1 MSSSSSSTVSVVPV
15 AAEGGAR
22 TVVGAAEVAAAED
35 LPEPRLMRVL
45 TVQTDVVEC
54 TVAGVHV
61 SVANAMRRTMLS
73 ALPVIGVPFEP
84 YAKSRVVVSANT
96 TDDTEQTLWYRLGNV
111 PVHSLDPA
119 LVAEYAVVLDV
130 VNDVSGNE
138 TRLVTTADLR
148 LEPLPGSAA
157 EAALAAD
164 PGAARLLAAS
174 EVFPPCRA
182 SGEHIALAELRPPA
196 AAGAP
201 PGALALRAT
210 FAWVPGTGAFA
221 PCVVGY
227 ANTPDAALVQ
237 AAWAKR
243 EQELSARFARESEEL
258 EKDAIA
264 GTLPPGSRMR
274 ESLDS
279 VLANAKH
286 DFDLTTARLRANLV
300 PDSFEFRY
308 EAINRAY
315 PFARAWRTAARM
327 MVEQLLDI
335 AAAAEE
341 DRLEY
346 WPAGE
351 AAANGRT
358 SVLPFRALGGVGF
371 DVVLPGVDHTL
382 GPAIAHALTELCFV
396 RSRAEFAAAQRA
408 DDEDVVAIRG
418 DGAVTDRLLF
428 CAFKRFTPDDDYG
441 VVRLCLARDDGALV
455 RRHVKTACAAL
466 ARQFEAV
473 GALSVDGEA
482 APAPLAGAKRRRA
495 EEKEEGEAAKPNKK
509 KTKKAA
515 ANKE

>member
-1 MSSSSSSTVSVVPV
+1 MND
-15 AAEGGAR
+15 AAATTTATATAVEGGAPL
-22 TVVGAAEVAAAED
+22 EPEEE
-35 LPEPRLMRVL
+35 LPEPRLMRVRS
-45 TVQTDVVEC
+45 VQADVVEC

-61 SVANAMRRTMLS
+61 SVANAMRRTMLAS
-73 ALPVIGVPFEP
+73 LPVIGVPFEP

-96 TDDTEQTLWYRLGNV
+96 TDDTEQTMWYRLGNV

-130 VNDVSGNE
+130 INDVSGNE
-138 TRLVTTADLR
+138 ARLVTTADLR

-157 EAALAAD
+157 ETALAED
-164 PGAARLLAAS
+164 PGAARLIAAS
-174 EVFPPCRA
+174 EVFPPCRV

-227 ANTPDAALVQ
+227 ANTPDAARVA

-243 EQELSARFARESEEL
+243 AQELRARHERESEEL
-258 EKDAIA
+258 ERDAIA
-264 GTLPPGSRMR
+264 GTLPPSSRMR
-274 ESLDS
+274 ESLETA
-279 VLANAKH
+279 LAAAKH
-286 DFDLTTARLRANLV
+286 DFDLTTARLGANLV

-327 MVEQLLDI
+327 LVEQLLEI

-346 WPAGE
+346 WPAGA

-358 SVLPFRALGGVGF
+358 SVLPFNALGGVGF

-396 RSRAEFAAAQRA
+396 RSRAEFAAQQ
-408 DDEDVVAIRG
+408 EEG
-418 DGAVTDRLLF
+418 GSGSTTTDRLLF
-428 CAFKRFTPDDDYG
+428 CAFKRFTPDDEYG

-466 ARQFEAV
+466 ARQFDAM
-473 GALSVDGEA
+473 GTLPVDGEA
-482 APAPLAGAKRRRA
+482 VAAPLAASRRRRRA
-495 EEKEEGEAAKPNKK
+495 EEEEEEVGAAAAAKPTKK
-509 KTKKAA
+509 KTKKA
-515 ANKE
+515 